1 MSGPRLTHTIDL
13 IADDGS
19 RTIQRLGEVASYA
32 AAELVFRQAANDW
45 PGGRFLW
52 RNGALILRDSGPK
65 PSRTP

>member
-1 MSGPRLTHTIDL
+1 MSGSRLTHTIDL

-32 AAELVFRQAANDW
+32 AAELVFRQAAIDW

-52 RNGALILRDSGPK
+52 RRGAMILRDSGKQP
-65 PSRTP
+65 PRSP